1 MNDIKPDIWFVYDG
15 ECPICQLGA
24 DLFKVRQAVGAL
36 HTIDA
41 RTEKDHPIMAE
52 INEAKLNLDDGMVLK
67 YGGMLYQGDEAL
79 IIMAYIGDSK
89 DLFNGMN
96 RTLFRTRILSKLCY
110 PFMKLGRDIA
120 LKIKGVG
127 KINNLGQ

>member
-1 MNDIKPDIWFVYDG
+1 
-15 ECPICQLGA
+15 
-24 DLFKVRQAVGAL
+24 
-36 HTIDA
+36 
-41 RTEKDHPIMAE
+41 MAE
-52 INEAKLNLDDGMVLK
+52 INEAKLSLDDGMVLK
-67 YGGMLYQGDEAL
+67 YEDVLYQGDEAL
-79 IIMAYIGDSK
+79 IIMAHIGDSK

-96 RTLFRTRILSKLCY
+96 RTLFRTRALSKLCY